1 MITGSIIYNV
11 AIMKTKEM
19 LNRHTNVAPSLD
31 EGIVIAIIFLVL
43 LHDNEKSFRIIMQVN
58 LPRTCSSTK

>member
-1 MITGSIIYNV
+1 
-11 AIMKTKEM
+11 MKTKEL

-31 EGIVIAIIFLVL
+31 EGIIIAIIFLVL

-58 LPRTCSSTK
+58 LPRTCSSIK